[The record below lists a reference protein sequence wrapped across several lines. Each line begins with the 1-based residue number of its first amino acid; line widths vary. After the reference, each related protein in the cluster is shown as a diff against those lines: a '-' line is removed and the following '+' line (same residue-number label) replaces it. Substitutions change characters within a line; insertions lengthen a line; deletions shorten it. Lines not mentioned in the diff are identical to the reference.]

1 MADDLE
7 IATLRASEERQ
18 AFLLRLSDALRP
30 LGDPLDMQDVAA
42 RFVGEYLQVNRVGY
56 AELIDNNPSIRRE
69 WLSGV
74 KPLAGRWMA
83 GAFGEELVGAFRR
96 GEAVV
101 VRDVDTDP
109 RFSDPQRAIMRDM
122 EIAAFAGVMLL
133 KGGRLMAAFGA
144 NSATPRNW
152 TSTEVDLIRDVAE
165 RTWEAVERARAEAA
179 VRGSEERLAFLL
191 KLSDALRPHSDPV
204 EMAAAASRLLGEH
217 LRANRVAYAD
227 VEGDAYVM
235 RHIYE
240 SGVTQLSDRGPL
252 SCMGSA
258 FLGAYR
264 RGEAVAVDDVR
275 NDPRLTAGEK
285 IGLASHSIAAFAMV
299 ATLKNGQWVSALG
312 VHSAMPRIWT
322 QAELDLIRDVA
333 ERNWEAIERARAESA
348 LRLINEELRE
358 SKERFSVIHDRAP
371 FAISL
376 TSVPDGKV
384 LSVNDS
390 FEQLFEFSRDEVV
403 GKTRVELGIS
413 TPALNATLVEELE
426 RTRVVRD
433 FEVRRRTKSGAERV
447 LLLSIDPVNIAERD
461 FLLTTAIDVTEKKH
475 AEALLREREWRL
487 RLALDA
493 SAAGSWTW
501 EARTN
506 HVDWDDG
513 FRLRYGFNPDVAPS
527 HEAWV
532 SRVHPEDRAQVLA
545 LLDDMLRTTRESW
558 DNTFRI
564 TLPDGKVRWI
574 QSRGRADRE
583 ADGRVLRLTG
593 LDLDVTEQREAEQA
607 LEARR
612 DEERDRELRLLLETA
627 TQGIVSLDPQGLIV
641 TANPALETMFGWESG
656 ALIGQPIER
665 LVPTVFREPHTQL
678 RAAYFADPRPLQLG
692 VDSELFGQRKDASTF
707 PIEIS
712 LSHASTPGG
721 GRALAFVTDIT
732 ARKRAEVA
740 LQERTA
746 ELERRTAQLRKL
758 ASDLTLAEQHAREQL
773 AKTLHDGLQQLL
785 VSASMNLDRQVT
797 RGAQHGSGTDE
808 LLLQAKGNL
817 DEAIN
822 AARSLSFELFP
833 PVLHGSG
840 LPAALTWLADWMR
853 HQHGLVVHVS
863 ADPLANSGRKDV
875 RTLLFESVRELLFNT
890 VKHARVDR
898 AVLDLSLG
906 VDNTLRITVEDR
918 GIGFDPAKLVDEA
931 KDGQVG
937 WGLFS
942 IRERLTLLGG
952 QLDVESAPGQGT
964 RFRLIV
970 PNGHPRAA
978 GTQRSSSGVSHGQA
992 SLDLAGAAASRA
1004 LRIVIVDDH
1013 TAVRKAFREM
1023 LQERHELRVVGEA
1036 ANGIEA
1042 MAVARAVR
1050 PDVILMDISMPEMD
1064 GVEATRRIRAEL
1076 PFIQILGLSTHL
1088 RGGSRHAIEEVGA
1101 VGFFT
1106 KGVDTQRLIDHL
1118 IAVHA
1123 ATAPG
1128 LQGQRS

>member
-7 IATLRASEERQ
+7 IATLGASEERQ

-30 LGDPLDMQDVAA
+30 LGDPLEMQETAA
-42 RFVGEYLQVNRVGY
+42 RLLGEHLQVNRVGY
-56 AELIDNNPSIRRE
+56 AELDDDKATIRLE
-69 WLSGV
+69 YLNGV
-74 KPLAGRWMA
+74 APLAGHGLA
-83 GAFGEELVGAFRR
+83 GAFGPALTDAFRR
-96 GEAVV
+96 GETVV
-101 VRDVDTDP
+101 VDDVATDP
-109 RFSDPQRAIMRDM
+109 RFSKSERAVMK
-122 EIAAFAGVMLL
+122 EHQIAALVGVMLL
-133 KGGRLMAAFGA
+133 KGGRLVASFGA
-144 NSATPRNW
+144 NNAKSRHW
-152 TSTEVDLIRDVAE
+152 TSTEVNLVCDVAS

-179 VRGSEERLAFLL
+179 VRGSEERLSFLL
-191 KLSDALRPHSDPV
+191 KLSDALRPLSDPL
-204 EMAAAASRLLGEH
+204 EMTAAASRLLGEH
-217 LRANRVAYAD
+217 LKANRVAYAD
-227 VEGDAYVM
+227 IEGDQYVM

-240 SGVTQLSDRGPL
+240 SGVAMLSDRGPL
-252 SCMGSA
+252 SCMGA
-258 FLGAYR
+258 ALLDAYR
-264 RGEAVAVDDVR
+264 RGEAVAVHDVR
-275 NDPRLTAGEK
+275 TDTRLSDAERA
-285 IGLASHSIAAFAMV
+285 GLASHSIAAFAMV
-299 ATLKNGQWVSALG
+299 AMLKNGQWVSALG
-312 VHSAMPRIWT
+312 VHSAIPRVWT
-322 QAELDLIRDVA
+322 EAELDLIRDVA
-333 ERNWEAIERARAESA
+333 ERVWEAVERAHTGAS
-348 LRLINEELRE
+348 LRLANKELRE
-358 SKERFSVIHDRAP
+358 SEERFAAIHDLAP

-376 TSVPDGKV
+376 TSVPDGRIV
-384 LSVNDS
+384 SVNDA
-390 FEQLFEFSRDEVV
+390 FEQLFEFSREEVL

-413 TPALNATLVEELE
+413 TPALNAALVEELE
-426 RTRVVRD
+426 RNRVVRD
-433 FEVRRRTKSGAERV
+433 FEVRRLTKSGAERV

-461 FLLTTAIDVTEKKH
+461 FLLTTVIDVTEKKH

-493 SAAGSWTW
+493 SAGGSWTW

-506 HVDWDDG
+506 QIDWDEG
-513 FRLRYGFNPDVAPS
+513 FRLRYGFGPDVAPS

-532 SRVHPEDRAQVLA
+532 SRVHTDDRSQVLA

-558 DNTFRI
+558 DSTFRI

-574 QSRGRADRE
+574 QSLGRAERGS
-583 ADGRVLRLTG
+583 DGQVVRLTG
-593 LDLDVTEQREAEQA
+593 LDLDVTGRREAEKA
-607 LEARR
+607 REARR

-627 TQGIVSLDPQGLIV
+627 TQGIVSIDSHGLIM
-641 TANPALETMFGWESG
+641 TANRALETMFGWDGG
-656 ALIGQPIER
+656 AMIGQPVER
-665 LVPTVFREPHTQL
+665 LVPTVFREPHTQIL
-678 RAAYFADPRPLQLG
+678 TAYFADPRPLQLG
-692 VDSELFGQRKDASTF
+692 VDSEVFGQRKDGTTF

-721 GRALAFVTDIT
+721 GRVLAFVTDVT
-732 ARKRAEVA
+732 ARKRAEAA
-740 LQERTA
+740 LHDRTL

-797 RGAQHGSGTDE
+797 RDAQSGPGADD

-906 VDNTLRITVEDR
+906 ADNTLRITVEDR
-918 GIGFDPAKLVDEA
+918 GIGFDPVKLVDEA

-952 QLDVESAPGQGT
+952 RLDIESAPGEGT
-964 RFRLIV
+964 RFRLTV
-970 PNGHPRAA
+970 PNGNPRAA
-978 GTQRSSSGVSHGQA
+978 GTQRLSSNASFGQA
-992 SLDLAGAAASRA
+992 SLDLTGAAPSRA

-1013 TAVRKAFREM
+1013 AAVRKAFREM
-1023 LQERHELRVVGEA
+1023 LQERRELRVVGEA

-1042 MAVARAVR
+1042 IAVAHAVR
-1050 PDVILMDISMPEMD
+1050 PDIILMDVSMPEMD

-1088 RGGSRHAIEEVGA
+1088 RGGNRHAIEEVGA

-1106 KGVDTQRLIDHL
+1106 KGLDTQRLIDHL
-1118 IAVHA
+1118 IAVQA
-1123 ATAPG
+1123 ATALG
-1128 LQGQRS
+1128 LQGQPQ